1 MPLSRK
7 GHRCLAIR
15 DSPNESLDIGGD
27 PQLGEEIL
35 PQIERRPWL
44 ADQTLAAWGAAGLCA
59 FFASVAAAPGFS
71 GLLGAGLAA
80 VMIAIAA
87 IDARQFVIPD
97 KLVLAGLALG
107 LLEISFAQVGPI
119 IVNIGSSALRALLL
133 AALFLGF
140 RLLYRTI
147 RGYDGLGLGDVKLA
161 AVAGLWLDWM
171 SAAIAVDIAALSA
184 LAFVLIAAA
193 RRQRITRKT
202 KVPFGLFFAPAIW
215 LSWLLGA
222 IISRVG

>member
-1 MPLSRK
+1 
-7 GHRCLAIR
+7 LAIH
-15 DSPNESLDIGGD
+15 DSPNESSGIGGE
-27 PQLGEEIL
+27 PHLGEQAL
-35 PQIERRPWL
+35 PQIERRPRL
-44 ADQTLAAWGAAGLCA
+44 AGLTLAAWGAAGLCA
-59 FFASVAAAPGFS
+59 FLASIAVAPSLS
-71 GLLGAGLAA
+71 GLLGGGLAA

-107 LLEISFAQVGPI
+107 LLEVAFAQTGSTVA
-119 IVNIGSSALRALLL
+119 NIGSGVLRALLL
-133 AALFLGF
+133 AALFFGF
-140 RLLYRTI
+140 RLLYRAI

-161 AVAGLWLDWM
+161 AVAGLWLDWV

-193 RRQRITRKT
+193 RRREITRTT

-215 LSWLLGA
+215 LSWLIGT
-222 IISRVG
+222 IIWRIG